1 MSPEAADDRTADEI
15 LAEKLVEEA
24 LDGMALPPRLRKIV
38 RVSMIGELLATPE
51 GRAQLRR
58 ASADPTVASSGEVDK
73 TGAPPKQ
80 EAAGVS
86 AKAHGGPGR
95 RGGGRP

>member
-1 MSPEAADDRTADEI
+1 MTHEPHDDRNADEI
-15 LAEKLVEEA
+15 LAERLVDEA
-24 LDGMALPPRLRKIV
+24 LGGMALPARLQKII
-38 RVSMIGELLATPE
+38 RVALLGELLTTPE

-73 TGAPPKQ
+73 PGAASARD
-80 EAAGVS
+80 AAVAP
-86 AKAHGGPGR
+86 AKPTR